1 MRTSRLTAAG
11 LALVGALTA
20 AVHLVPAARPAVA
33 AEPSSY
39 RITGVDTSHYN
50 HAAPGGGETARID
63 WRKVAASESFAFLKA
78 TQHTTG
84 KDAWFAADWKA
95 VSATS
100 LARAPY
106 HFFDP
111 RGPRDG
117 VAQAEHFVR
126 TVRAAGY
133 TGARPGELPPV
144 LDVEK
149 VRRDGKEVCPPALR
163 ADQVQAFL
171 RRVRAEFRVTPIVYT
186 RASFVRECMNGDGR
200 VFAGHPL
207 WLARYGSGAG
217 EPQPVPGAAPR
228 WTFWQHAE
236 TGRVP
241 GIPTAVDRDVYAGTR
256 AQLRA
261 LAHLPA
267 GTPTPA
273 PLPVPAPPA
282 DWPTVRTGQRGP
294 DVRTAQTLLGIR
306 DDGRYGPDTTR
317 AVRDFQRGHRLRADG
332 VVGPRTWTALV
343 RTVRTGDSGA
353 AVRAVQHQLATC
365 GHRVTAD
372 GRFGPDTARAVR
384 DFQRGHRLT
393 PDGVAGPTTWR
404 ALLTASRG

>member
-1 MRTSRLTAAG
+1 MRTSRLTATG
-11 LALVGALTA
+11 LALAGVLTA
-20 AVHLVPAARPAVA
+20 AVHVVPAAA

-39 RITGVDTSHYN
+39 RVTGVDTSHYN
-50 HAAPGGGETARID
+50 HATPDAGETARID

-84 KDAWFAADWKA
+84 EDAWFAADWKA

-117 VAQAEHFVR
+117 LAQAEHFVR

-133 TGARPGELPPV
+133 TGTRPGELPPV

-149 VRRDGKEVCPPALR
+149 VRRGGREVCPPALR
-163 ADQVQAFL
+163 ADQIGAFL

-186 RASFVRECMNGDGR
+186 RASFVKECMHGDGR

-207 WLARYGSGAG
+207 WLARYGSGAK
-217 EPQPVPGAAPR
+217 EPQPVPGAAPG
-228 WTFWQHAE
+228 WTFWQHTE
-236 TGRVP
+236 SGRVP

-256 AQLRA
+256 ARLMA
-261 LAHLPA
+261 MAHLPA
-267 GTPTPA
+267 GSPAPTPA
-273 PLPVPAPPA
+273 PHPSV
-282 DWPTVRTGQRGP
+282 DWPTVRAGRHGP
-294 DVRTAQTLLGIR
+294 DVRTAQSLLGIR
-306 DDGRYGPDTTR
+306 ADGRFGPATTH
-317 AVRDFQRGHRLRADG
+317 AVRGFQGRHRLRADG
-332 VVGPRTWTALV
+332 VVGPRTWAALV
-343 RTVRTGDSGA
+343 RTVRTGDSGG
-353 AVRAVQHQLATC
+353 AVRAVQHQLAAC

-372 GRFGPDTARAVR
+372 GRYGPETARAVR

-393 PDGVAGPTTWR
+393 PDGVASPSTWR
-404 ALLTASRG
+404 ALLATSRG

>member
-1 MRTSRLTAAG
+1 MRTSRLSAVG
-11 LALVGALTA
+11 LALASALTA
-20 AVHLVPAARPAVA
+20 AVHLVPAARPAAA

-39 RITGVDTSHYN
+39 RVTGVDTSHYN
-50 HAAPGGGETARID
+50 HATRDAGETARID

-84 KDAWFAADWKA
+84 EDAWFADDWKA
-95 VSATS
+95 VSTTS

-111 RGPRDG
+111 HGPRDG
-117 VAQAEHFVR
+117 LAQAEHFVR

-149 VRRDGKEVCPPALR
+149 VRRGGAEVCPPELR
-163 ADQVQAFL
+163 ADQIQAFL
-171 RRVRAEFRVTPIVYT
+171 RRVRTEFRVTPIVYT

-200 VFAGHPL
+200 VLAGHPL
-207 WLARYGSGAG
+207 WLARYGSGAE
-217 EPQPVPGAAPR
+217 EPQRVPGAASR
-228 WTFWQHAE
+228 WTFWQHTE

-241 GIPTAVDRDVYAGTR
+241 GVPTAVDRDVFVGTR

-261 LAHLPA
+261 LAHLPG
-267 GTPTPA
+267 GTPVPDQAPA
-273 PLPVPAPPA
+273 PSAG
-282 DWPTVRTGQRGP
+282 WPTVRAGQRGP
-294 DVRTAQTLLGIR
+294 DVRTVQTLLGIR
-306 DDGRYGPDTTR
+306 DDGRFGPDTTR

-332 VVGPRTWTALV
+332 VAGPRTWAALV
-343 RTVRTGDSGA
+343 RTVRAGDRGT
-353 AVRAVQHQLATC
+353 AVRAVQGQLAAC

-372 GRFGPDTARAVR
+372 GRFGPETARAVR
-384 DFQRGHRLT
+384 DFQRGHRQA
-393 PDGVAGPTTWR
+393 PDGVAGPATWR
-404 ALLTASRG
+404 ALLATSRG